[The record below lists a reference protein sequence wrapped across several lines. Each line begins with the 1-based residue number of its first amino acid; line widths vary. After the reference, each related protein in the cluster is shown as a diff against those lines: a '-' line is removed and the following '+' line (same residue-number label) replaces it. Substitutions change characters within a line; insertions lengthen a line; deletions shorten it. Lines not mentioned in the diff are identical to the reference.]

1 VGQVYSI
8 RPIYY
13 PSGTNFNNL
22 ITLQWGKY
30 IGSGSVGD
38 SANATVGTVTFPI
51 TFSNT
56 SNVIS
61 IGTSATLNTSINSL
75 SNTSFKI
82 QVKNIHNS
90 SVNKGTF
97 YWISTGF

>member
-1 VGQVYSI
+1 MS
-8 RPIYY
+8 
-13 PSGTNFNNL
+13 FNLFSNL
-22 ITLQWGKY
+22 IILQWGKY
-30 IGSGSVGD
+30 IGNGNVGD
-38 SANATVGTVTFPI
+38 TANVTVGTVTFPI

-56 SNVIS
+56 CNVIS

-90 SVNKGTF
+90 NVNRGTF
-97 YWISTGF
+97 YWISIGF